1 MELSQKDYFI
11 IASII
16 KTELSN
22 YDKKFASM
30 QKEVNLLKKGRSD
43 KACDTRLTYDQ
54 MIHEIQ
60 ETPDDGRDFNI
71 KYL

>member
-1 MELSQKDYFI
+1 MELSQKDYLI

-16 KTELSN
+16 KTELSG
-22 YDKKFASM
+22 YDKKFANI
-30 QKEVNLLKKGRSD
+30 QKEVNLLKKGKLDRAD
-43 KACDTRLTYDQ
+43 DRRLTYDQ

-60 ETPDDGRDFNI
+60 ENLDDGRDFNI